1 MKVGDLVEVNKWCD
15 AGRLWGARG
24 IVTEVLHKHDPT
36 RFDDRQ
42 LARVLL
48 PIRLVLLNA
57 DHLDVINETR

>member
-1 MKVGDLVEVNKWCD
+1 MKVGDLVEVNKRCD
-15 AGRLWGARG
+15 AGGLWGARG
-24 IVTEVLHKHDPT
+24 IVTEVLNKDPT
-36 RFDDRQ
+36 RFDDRH